1 MFWINFIIWD
11 TDSVLKD
18 VTRMQTERT
27 EHVNQITILRT
38 QIQEISEKH
47 EQVQRDASRA
57 EMVEAEAN
65 DLEDVSPLICSLGL
79 G

>member
-1 MFWINFIIWD
+1 MTWD

-27 EHVNQITILRT
+27 EHVNQITILKT

-57 EMVEAEAN
+57 EQVEAEAN
-65 DLEDVSPLICSLGL
+65 VLEDVSPLICSLGL